1 MITKDNVREK
11 IETFLKTLNV
21 RYVVIDSDEI
31 GCLYEV
37 FVSSLLSYIQI
48 EYNMKDENDSSIVI
62 QFYIKLD
69 DYGNNLYN
77 QIWENN
83 DGESSIEGEIDELLA
98 AATNINRSISK
109 IASHIESINS
119 ICDAAG
125 LDPETFITVNHDF

>member
-1 MITKDNVREK
+1 MITKHNVRETV
-11 IETFLKTLNV
+11 EALLKELNV

-48 EYNMKDENDSSIVI
+48 EYMKDENDLSIVI
-62 QFYIKLD
+62 QLYIKLD
-69 DYGNNLYN
+69 DYGNNLYW
-77 QIWENN
+77 QIWESN
-83 DGESSIEGEIDELLA
+83 DGESSIEGEIDEFLA

-109 IASHIESINS
+109 IAQHIESINS